1 MNKGELIAAIAA
13 KAEISK
19 AAAAKGLD
27 AAIDAIAEAL
37 KKGEA
42 VQLVGFATLKVA
54 EKAARQGINPATKQA
69 ITIPAKKVV
78 KFKAGAK
85 LAF

>member
-1 MNKGELIAAIAA
+1 MNKGELVAAIAA

-42 VQLVGFATLKVA
+42 VQLVGLATLKVA